1 MSGAEDEKKM
11 PLLEHLVELRR
22 RLLYSGIAFVLT
34 FILCFSFA
42 QHMFNFLAAPLA
54 EYFHDAVGR
63 RFIYT
68 DLTEPFFTNMKLGAF
83 GALCISFPIVAGQI
97 WAFVAP
103 GLYKNERQ
111 AFLPFMIAT
120 PFMFAVGAG
129 FFYYVL
135 LPWAIQFFAGFE
147 QAGGQNV
154 LPVQMENKVGEY
166 IGFVMTLIF
175 AFGLCFE
182 LRVLLT
188 LLARV
193 GLFTS
198 DGLKAKRRYA
208 IVMVVLVAAIVTPP
222 DVFSQISLAVPL
234 IALYEISIILAK
246 MVEKRRAKLDA
257 EAESDLDEANAKS
270 VQPQPSE

>member
-1 MSGAEDEKKM
+1 MVGAEDEKKM
-11 PLLEHLVELRR
+11 PLLDHLVELRR
-22 RLLYSGIAFVLT
+22 RLLYSVAGFVLA
-34 FILCFSFA
+34 FIVCFFFA
-42 QHMFNFLAAPLA
+42 QDMFNFLAEPLA
-54 EYFHDAVGR
+54 EYFRDETGR

-68 DLTEPFFTNMKLGAF
+68 DLIEPFFTQMKLAAF
-83 GALCISFPIVAGQI
+83 GALCISFPVVAGQI

-111 AFLPFMIAT
+111 AFLPFLIAT
-120 PFMFAVGAG
+120 PFMFLLGAA

-135 LPWAIQFFAGFE
+135 LPYAIQFFAGFE
-147 QAGGQNV
+147 QAAGTDV

-182 LRVLLT
+182 LPVLLT

-193 GLFTS
+193 GIVTS
-198 DGLKAKRRYA
+198 AGLASKRRYA
-208 IVMVVLVAAIVTPP
+208 IVAVVAVAAVVTPP

-234 IALYEISIILAK
+234 IGLYEVSIWLAK
-246 MVEKRRAKLDA
+246 VMEKQRAKR
-257 EAESDLDEANAKS
+257 ESEIERELDEADGKS
-270 VQPQPSE
+270 VQAQPSE